1 MWQKVTRRLWNR
13 IRVFSDERGVS
24 LAESLI
30 AVAVVG
36 TALTALLAGL
46 STGSMAVQRMDTR
59 VTAQNLARSQMEY
72 IQGQTYSSSYVTMTP
87 LPDGYS
93 VTVVVSAISGRNQ
106 DEIQKIKV
114 TVSYDDD
121 TVEVEDFRTNR

>member
-1 MWQKVTRRLWNR
+1 MWQKVTQRLWNR

-46 STGSMAVQRMDTR
+46 STGSLAVQGMDKR
-59 VTAQNLARSQMEY
+59 VTAENLARSQMEY
-72 IQGQTYSSSYVTMTP
+72 IQGQTYSSSYETMAS

-93 VTVVVSAISGRNQ
+93 ITVVVSAVSGRNQ
-106 DEIQKIKV
+106 NEIQKIKV
-114 TVSYDDD
+114 TVSYNDD